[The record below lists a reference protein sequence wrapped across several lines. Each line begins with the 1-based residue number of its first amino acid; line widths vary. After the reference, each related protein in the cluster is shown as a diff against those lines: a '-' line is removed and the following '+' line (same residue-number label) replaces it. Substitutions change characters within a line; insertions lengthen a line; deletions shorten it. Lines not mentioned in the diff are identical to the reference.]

1 MRGQPTEE
9 KRSNIP
15 APASRAV
22 KTAVLRTGS
31 EVPEVQRRN
40 DSWGGADRAPRKV
53 RKQERGK
60 GKERKGK
67 ERKGKERKGV
77 IAAKNSY
84 EENGSGHGRGD
95 PVDDAA
101 RGRRSLKGA
110 AGCADSLPAGSAVP
124 GTEEDTESAR
134 AAGPEESATPPRT
147 ATSRRDLR
155 CRGLRRMRSLQGM
168 RGQQSGLR
176 HKQEQQEQKEQKD
189 PEGLHRKQAAASRR
203 KAERQQSM
211 PRQKDLQR
219 QAPQRDQ
226 WAGGREPGGSS
237 GDPAKSA
244 RAAAAEAVFVVIPAG
259 ANGAAG
265 SAVQAG
271 TAGTAGAEGPG
282 RAPPKAGSNRPAEA
296 TV

>member
-1 MRGQPTEE
+1 
-9 KRSNIP
+9 
-15 APASRAV
+15 
-22 KTAVLRTGS
+22 
-31 EVPEVQRRN
+31 
-40 DSWGGADRAPRKV
+40 
-53 RKQERGK
+53 
-60 GKERKGK
+60 
-67 ERKGKERKGV
+67 
-77 IAAKNSY
+77 
-84 EENGSGHGRGD
+84 
-95 PVDDAA
+95 
-101 RGRRSLKGA
+101 
-110 AGCADSLPAGSAVP
+110 
-124 GTEEDTESAR
+124 
-134 AAGPEESATPPRT
+134 
-147 ATSRRDLR
+147 
-155 CRGLRRMRSLQGM
+155 M

-176 HKQEQQEQKEQKD
+176 HKQEQQEQEQKEQKD

-203 KAERQQSM
+203 NPERQQSM

-244 RAAAAEAVFVVIPAG
+244 RAAEAEAATEAVFVVIPAG

-265 SAVQAG
+265 SAAQAE